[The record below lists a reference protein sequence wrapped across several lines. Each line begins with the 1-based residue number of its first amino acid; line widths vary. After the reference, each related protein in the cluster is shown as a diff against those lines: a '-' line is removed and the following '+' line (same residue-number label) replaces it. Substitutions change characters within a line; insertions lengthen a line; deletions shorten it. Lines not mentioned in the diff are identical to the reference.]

1 MFSPTGRTA
10 PKHGHGKKNDVTS
23 VPGAEGGATR
33 HGRTKDDGA
42 RSPGTPSGQME
53 SALVARPKVQLAGS
67 AHWQVRSAWHT
78 PPVPQSAFTRH
89 STQEWL
95 GVWQTGRPFWPLGQ
109 FSVLVH

>member
-10 PKHGHGKKNDVTS
+10 PKHGHGKKKDVTS

-89 STQEWL
+89 STQEGL
-95 GVWQTGRPFWPLGQ
+95 GGRRTALPVLPVGQ
-109 FSVLVH
+109 IAS